1 MASKRPSL
9 MKRERERK
17 LAERAALKREQ
28 RARRDASKAPGGGDN
43 VATYADLEGYGI
55 AGPVGSVDDRRRS

>member
-28 RARRDASKAPGGGDN
+28 RARRDASKPAAGGDN
-43 VATYADLEGYGI
+43 VATYEDLEGYGI
-55 AGPVGSVDDRRRS
+55 AGPVGIEERRRN

>member
-1 MASKRPSL
+1 MASSRPSI

-28 RARRDASKAPGGGDN
+28 RARRDANKPAAGDN
-43 VATYADLEGYGI
+43 VATYEDLEGYGL
-55 AGPVGSVDDRRRS
+55 AGPVGGGEPRRRG

>member
-17 LAERAALKREQ
+17 LAERAALKREA
-28 RARRDASKAPGGGDN
+28 RARRDAKKIPGADN
-43 VATYADLEGYGI
+43 VATYADLEGYGV
-55 AGPVGSVDDRRRS
+55 AGTLGGVDERRRG

>member
-28 RARRDASKAPGGGDN
+28 RARRDASKPVAGDN
-43 VATYADLEGYGI
+43 VATYEDLEGYGI
-55 AGPVGSVDDRRRS
+55 AGPIGVEERRRS